1 VPDTHRIEVEGA
13 LQTGT
18 DELGV
23 YAWIRVDP
31 SVFSQI
37 AVLKAAYWLSER
49 FYLYLA
55 RTTDGAL
62 LVELRHK
69 TSSGT
74 SEELTSACRE
84 FCNSVLDQ
92 EVRQHVLHETS
103 AVRDALI
110 RKAFF
115 DVQSPEAALKAQAN
129 EGYVPQ
135 EHQSF
140 RDDPLG
146 IGLPPQP

>member
-1 VPDTHRIEVEGA
+1 VPDTQRPEIEGA
-13 LQTGT
+13 LECGT

-37 AVLKAAYWLSER
+37 AVLKTAYWFSER

-55 RTTDGAL
+55 RTADGHL

-69 TSSGT
+69 TSGAL
-74 SEELTSACRE
+74 EELASACRE
-84 FCNSVLDQ
+84 FCNSILDQ

-135 EHQSF
+135 ERQSF